1 MEERSKEAEKQ
12 KELMMAYFD
21 RMHIDTSC
29 IVCGSED
36 WFIGRTGMEV
46 AVEGQR
52 SILPVEIICNFC
64 GRIANYDAKVIG
76 HER

>member
-1 MEERSKEAEKQ
+1 MEERAKEAEKQ

-21 RMHIDTSC
+21 RMNIDTSC

-36 WFIGRTGMEV
+36 WFIGRSGPEFV
-46 AVEGQR
+46 VEGKR
-52 SILPVEIICNFC
+52 TILPVEFICNFC